1 MTSKEKQEKMDSLRA
16 KAKDAQAELGYI
28 ALVREDQNARWD
40 VLKKQLQEGEREFAA
55 LQAAPV
61 DADRVE

>member
-1 MTSKEKQEKMDSLRA
+1 MDSLRA